1 LVILDHQAVGLGD
14 SAPRTRAQLRDEREP
29 LADVVTSDKEVKVL
43 VEVPGIDKKDIK
55 INAYH
60 NSVEIS
66 TVDTSQSIGV

>member
-1 LVILDHQAVGLGD
+1 M
-14 SAPRTRAQLRDEREP
+14 
-29 LADVVTSDKEVKVL
+29 ADVVTSDKEVKVV

-66 TVDTSQSIGV
+66 TADTSQSIAYS

>member
-1 LVILDHQAVGLGD
+1 
-14 SAPRTRAQLRDEREP
+14 
-29 LADVVTSDKEVKVL
+29 LADVVTSDKEVKVV